1 MKWGSRLARRR
12 YRGKKRRT
20 SRSSFYLGLM
30 LIAAGVWWV
39 VTTLFPNQTYTVPDW
54 RGMDKPI
61 FVQGEL
67 KEYPALG
74 SGEELLLPITVI
86 QESVGCQHPL
96 RAGNGI
102 DYYHDFRIGFSHEN
116 G

>member
-1 MKWGSRLARRR
+1 
-12 YRGKKRRT
+12 
-20 SRSSFYLGLM
+20 M
-30 LIAAGVWWV
+30 LIAAGVWWA

-86 QESVGCQHPL
+86 QESVDANIRYEQETESIIITTSESVF
-96 RAGNGI
+96 A
-102 DYYHDFRIGFSHEN
+102 
-116 G
+116 